1 MLLVI
6 LFFHFQ
12 FMNLEKVISEFFK
25 MCSNV
30 WKLGA
35 GFVITNSTDYSN
47 VVDPDLI
54 RTQSKEYFCFL
65 FKGYCLSLT
74 GSERHSPPPGATDE
88 DGGREWSLA
97 PPVYLTQC
105 FIL

>member
-6 LFFHFQ
+6 WFFHFQ
-12 FMNLEKVISEFFK
+12 FINLEKVISEFFK

-65 FKGYCLSLT
+65 FKGY
-74 GSERHSPPPGATDE
+74 
-88 DGGREWSLA
+88 
-97 PPVYLTQC
+97 VYHRLVQKD
-105 FIL
+105 IPHLQVLLMKMEVGNGL